1 MERKSCWSL
10 ILCLLIFGIMGLV
23 GYIQFKKE
31 LLSKLSNEVEFVE
44 SEVREK
50 ELDKNN
56 FGLAVEHTQQE
67 IDNVDKEVK
76 GLQDEVGK
84 LNSAKEEQDK
94 NVKACKDSIAGLS
107 NSIAAVEKE
116 KSDIEGQKPKWSEE
130 INGFK
135 QKLQD
140 HSPVCAFVK
149 VTAEDL
155 KKEPTLKE
163 LCPQI
168 QITVKV

>member
-1 MERKSCWSL
+1 
-10 ILCLLIFGIMGLV
+10 MGLV

-94 NVKACKDSIAGLS
+94 NVKACKDSIVSG
-107 NSIAAVEKE
+107 
-116 KSDIEGQKPKWSEE
+116 
-130 INGFK
+130 
-135 QKLQD
+135 
-140 HSPVCAFVK
+140 
-149 VTAEDL
+149 
-155 KKEPTLKE
+155 KKYGA
-163 LCPQI
+163 
-168 QITVKV
+168 